1 MVERYW
7 GVWRVGV
14 GRSVP
19 VGLSRYRTAIN
30 CSILSFKLWYWL
42 LYINNT
48 KTCVTRQSRPVQP
61 VLDITIW
68 KKYSFWKYFIS
79 PVSSSELGHCIVL
92 KLNVALLDE
101 IGELSFREICTT
113 EKWSLEKLYF
123 LYFFLNC
130 FN

>member
-1 MVERYW
+1 MFYIE
-7 GVWRVGV
+7 
-14 GRSVP
+14 
-19 VGLSRYRTAIN
+19 LQTL
-30 CSILSFKLWYWL
+30 ILTVIHQQYK
-42 LYINNT
+42 NM
-48 KTCVTRQSRPVQP
+48 CDRAVQTRPASARHH
-61 VLDITIW
+61 DMKEI
-68 KKYSFWKYFIS
+68 FILKIFQQCS